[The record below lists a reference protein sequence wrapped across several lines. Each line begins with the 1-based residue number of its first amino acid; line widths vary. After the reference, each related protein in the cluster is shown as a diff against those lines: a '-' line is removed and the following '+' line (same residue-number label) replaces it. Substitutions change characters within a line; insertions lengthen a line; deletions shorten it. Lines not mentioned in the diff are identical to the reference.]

1 MPVPNLDNIVF
12 LQEVRERREEAKEYS
27 QPKYQELEK
36 HTFIGAS
43 LAVATTALGL
53 GLAYYNGLN
62 AAPLSWLAGDTEYNA
77 AFFDRIVYRAWLDD
91 NPELAKW
98 WALGVGGFTGLTVG
112 LHLMLGVV
120 SYSLLKRP
128 KNSPGIAER

>member
-1 MPVPNLDNIVF
+1 MPVPHLDTIINLD
-12 LQEVRERREEAKEYS
+12 EKREQRQKEQQRYG
-27 QPKYQELEK
+27 ELNK
-36 HTFIGAS
+36 HTLIGAS
-43 LAVATTALGL
+43 LAATTTALGL
-53 GLAYYNGLN
+53 GLAYYNGLD

-128 KNSPGIAER
+128 KNSPGIAEK